1 MSAATESY
9 LKVAYDLRPA
19 KQIER
24 RMFIDGLQRLALAGF
39 DIGDYQYTGFG
50 SIFFVDFI
58 LFHKLLGLQRLLSVE
73 HSLKIEKRVK
83 FNRPFK
89 QIEILMESI
98 TDVIPTL
105 SADRKHLLWLDYDD
119 VLQKGHIADLFL
131 AGTYLPPGSILLVT
145 VDAEPP
151 GAEQD
156 GPPQWKRHFEDQA
169 GDYLGSFTQLED
181 FAESH
186 LLTVNT
192 RILER
197 AIASG
202 LVAREARF
210 LPLFWFG
217 YQDGHKMLTLG
228 GMIATD
234 SEIRKVEGSTLP
246 RANYY
251 RGDFS
256 GEPYSIRVPNLTR
269 KERMFLDCEMPCD
282 DGWTTHEFE
291 VDPDSIR
298 DYREV
303 YRYLPAYAEL
313 LL

>member
-1 MSAATESY
+1 MSSPSESY

-24 RMFIDGLQRLALAGF
+24 RMFIDALQRLALAGF

-58 LFHKLLGLQRLLSVE
+58 LFHKLLGLTRLLSVE
-73 HSLKIEKRVK
+73 YSSKIEKKVK

-89 QIEILMESI
+89 QIDIAMTSI
-98 TDVIPTL
+98 TEVIPTL

-119 VLQKGHIADLFL
+119 VLQKNHIADLVL

-151 GAEQD
+151 GEESD
-156 GPPQWKRHFEDQA
+156 GPREWKQHFEDQA
-169 GDYLGSFTQLED
+169 GDHLGSFTQLED
-181 FAESH
+181 FAESN
-186 LLTVNT
+186 LVAINT
-192 RILER
+192 GILER

-202 LVAREARF
+202 LVAREATF
-210 LPLFWFG
+210 LPLFWFV
-217 YQDGHKMLTLG
+217 YQDGHKMLTIG

-234 SEIRKVEGSTLP
+234 AEVRKVEASTL
-246 RANYY
+246 RLASYY
-251 RGDFS
+251 RSNFS

-269 KERMFLDCEMPCD
+269 KERMYLDREMPCAD
-282 DGWTTHEFE
+282 DWTTAEFE
-291 VDPDSIR
+291 VDLDSIR

>member
-1 MSAATESY
+1 MSGPTESY

-24 RMFIDGLQRLALAGF
+24 RMFIDALQLLSGANF

-58 LFHKLLGLQRLLSVE
+58 LFHKLLGMRRLLSVE
-73 HSLKIEKRVK
+73 FSSNIEKRVK

-89 QIEILMESI
+89 EIDILMKSI

-105 SADRKHLLWLDYDD
+105 SPDRKHLLWLDYDD
-119 VLQKGHIADLFL
+119 VLQSDHVADLVL
-131 AGTYLPPGSILLVT
+131 SGTYLPSGSILLVT

-151 GAEQD
+151 GDPND
-156 GPPQWKRHFEDQA
+156 GPQEWKKHFEDQA
-169 GDYLGSFTQLED
+169 ADYLGAFTQLED
-181 FAESH
+181 FVESN
-186 LLTVNT
+186 LVKINT
-192 RILER
+192 HILKS

-202 LVAREARF
+202 LVGREARF
-210 LPLFWFG
+210 LPMFWFV

-228 GMIATD
+228 GMIAT
-234 SEIRKVEGSTLP
+234 EAEARRVEASALSAAT
-246 RANYY
+246 YY
-251 RGDFS
+251 RGAHSD
-256 GEPYSIRVPNLTR
+256 EPYLIRVPNFTR
-269 KERMFLDCEMPCD
+269 KERIHLDSQMPCAD
-282 DGWTTHEFE
+282 DWTTDDFE
-291 VDPDSIR
+291 VDPIAIR

>member
-1 MSAATESY
+1 MSVPSESY

-19 KQIER
+19 KQTER
-24 RMFIDGLQRLALAGF
+24 RMLIDALQRLALSGF

-58 LFHKLLGLQRLLSVE
+58 LFHKLLGLKRLLSVE
-73 HSLKIEKRVK
+73 YSEKIEKRVK

-89 QIEILMESI
+89 QIDISMNSI

-119 VLQKGHIADLFL
+119 VLKKSHIADLVL

-145 VDAEPP
+145 VDVEPP
-151 GAEQD
+151 GGEQD
-156 GPPQWKRHFEDQA
+156 GPNEWKQHFEDQA
-169 GDYLGSFTQLED
+169 GDYLGPFTQLES
-181 FAESH
+181 FAESN

-192 RILER
+192 RVLER

-210 LPLFWFG
+210 LPLFWFV

-234 SEIRKVEGSTLP
+234 AEARKVEGSTL
-246 RANYY
+246 RGAGYY
-251 RGDFS
+251 RGEFS

-269 KERMFLDCEMPCD
+269 KERMYLDREMPCAD
-282 DGWTTHEFE
+282 NWTTDEFE
-291 VDPDSIR
+291 LDLESIR